1 MNEIADL
8 VARKAGIDAGLAAKS
23 AGIMLALVKSDGDP
37 ALVAE
42 LMDKLPHA
50 EELAAAEKGSGG
62 GFLARLGGGAL
73 AAYGK
78 LTAAGLD
85 GDQIRAVA
93 EALFEHARQHTG
105 DDLVARVVKSVPGLS
120 RFV

>member
-8 VARKAGIDAGLAAKS
+8 VARKAGIDAGLAAKA
-23 AGIMLALVKSDGDP
+23 AGIMLALVKSDGDR

-42 LMDKLPHA
+42 LMDKLPEA
-50 EELAAAEKGSGG
+50 EELAAAEKSGG
-62 GFLARLGGGAL
+62 GFLSRLGGGAL

-85 GDQIRAVA
+85 GGQIRAVA
-93 EALFEHARQHTG
+93 EALFEHAGQRAG